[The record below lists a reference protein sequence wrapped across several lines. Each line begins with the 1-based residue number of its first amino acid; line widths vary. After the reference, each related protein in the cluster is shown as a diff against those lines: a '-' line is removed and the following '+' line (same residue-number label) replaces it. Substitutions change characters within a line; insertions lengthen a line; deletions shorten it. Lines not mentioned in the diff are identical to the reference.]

1 MTRRSFPVWTLLGVV
16 LVAALVVGSGVFSS
30 TPPSAAQRAAA
41 IESGLRCPSCEDLSV
56 ADSSAPTAV
65 TVRNTVRQMVG
76 EGRTDQQIDA
86 YLVARYG
93 ASIVLDPP
101 ASGWT
106 LLVWLLPVLGG
117 VATVAVVVTLLVR
130 RRRSLG
136 ADPVAGDAGPLD
148 PATVAER
155 TRFLDQSLADAD
167 AEYLAGDLSDK
178 DYLALRRR
186 DMTRLAALEARG
198 GEAEG
203 VGAGV
208 MVADQLPSPD
218 AELPAE
224 EPPAAKPPPGSRR
237 TVRPRRS
244 GWFLVGAVAAFGAA
258 LVVAVTLFAT
268 NRLPGQTATGS
279 ITLSQSQRTEENLA
293 QAATYQDAGQLAQA
307 AQLYQTVLAGQPDN
321 EVALAQLGWLEFES
335 GRQGGSA
342 TLISDGR
349 AKLNRAVSLDPG
361 DYAVR
366 LYLGTAALQQDDDPT
381 GAVAQ
386 YRLFL
391 ADGPPAALVQQAA
404 GEIRQAFTLA
414 GLPVPSTV
422 PSTVPTG

>member
-1 MTRRSFPVWTLLGVV
+1 
-16 LVAALVVGSGVFSS
+16 
-30 TPPSAAQRAAA
+30 
-41 IESGLRCPSCEDLSV
+41 V

-65 TVRNTVRQMVG
+65 TVRNVVGQMVG

-106 LLVWLLPVLGG
+106 LLVWLLPVVGG

-130 RRRSLG
+130 RRRSFG

-148 PATVAER
+148 VATVAER

-186 DMTRLAALEARG
+186 DMTRLAALDARS
-198 GEAEG
+198 GELEG

-208 MVADQLPSPD
+208 GTGVMVADQ
-218 AELPAE
+218 
-224 EPPAAKPPPGSRR
+224 PPAPSAAEPSEATGRQR

-258 LVVAVTLFAT
+258 LVVAVALFAT

-279 ITLSQSQRTEENLA
+279 ITLSQSQRTAETLA
-293 QAATYQDAGQLAQA
+293 QAATYQDEGQLAQA
-307 AQLYQTVLAGQPDN
+307 AQLYQSVLAGHPDN

-366 LYLGTAALQQDDDPT
+366 LYLGTVALQQDGDPT
-381 GAVAQ
+381 GALAQ

-391 ADGPPAALVQQAA
+391 ADDPPAALVQQAA
-404 GEIRQAFTLA
+404 GEIRQAFALA
-414 GLPVPSTV
+414 GLPVPAA
-422 PSTVPTG
+422 VPTG

>member
-1 MTRRSFPVWTLLGVV
+1 MSRRAFPVWTLLGVV
-16 LVAALVVGSGVFSS
+16 LVAALVAGSGVFSS
-30 TPPSAAQRAAA
+30 TPPTAAQRAAA

-76 EGRTDQQIDA
+76 EGRTDQQVDA

-106 LLVWLLPVLGG
+106 LLVWLLPLLGG

-130 RRRSLG
+130 RRRSFG
-136 ADPVAGDAGPLD
+136 ADPLAGDAGPLD
-148 PATVAER
+148 AATVAER

-186 DMTRLAALEARG
+186 DMTRLAALGARA
-198 GEAEG
+198 GEPDAVGAG
-203 VGAGV
+203 VGTGV
-208 MVADQLPSPD
+208 MVADQP
-218 AELPAE
+218 PAPAAA
-224 EPPAAKPPPGSRR
+224 EPPVATGRRR

-258 LVVAVTLFAT
+258 LVVAVALFAT

-279 ITLSQSQRTEENLA
+279 ITLSQAQRTEENLA
-293 QAATYQDAGQLAQA
+293 QAATYQDEGQLAQA
-307 AQLYQTVLAGQPDN
+307 AQLYQTVLAGHPDN

-342 TLISDGR
+342 TLIRDGR

-366 LYLGTAALQQDDDPT
+366 LYLGTVALQQDGDPT

-391 ADGPPAALVQQAA
+391 ADGPPAALVRQAA
-404 GEIRQAFTLA
+404 GEIRQAFALA
-414 GLPVPSTV
+414 GLPVPTA
-422 PSTVPTG
+422 VPTG